1 MVLRPESIT
10 WPRGCSTNLHCLG
23 RISHNQLSFRTPNT
37 NNSRRRHGLF
47 IVRPVLWKPAL
58 PPLRALPPVVLPP
71 RTMFEGFF
79 LLLKNVTW
87 SLHSTAILKQGRD
100 TQLSNLENNH
110 PFLSRLDEANWN
122 TVTRPA
128 IQLQGAGLEVEPSFP
143 AVPALLR
150 SLHIHRPRGLY
161 QEPVKVPGTPSIKN
175 SLDVCTAV
183 VDHRLWR
190 V

>member
-1 MVLRPESIT
+1 MAALQIL
-10 WPRGCSTNLHCLG
+10 LHCLG
-23 RISHNQLSFRTPNT
+23 RISHKQLSFPTPNT
-37 NNSRRRHGLF
+37 NNSRRRHRLF

-71 RTMFEGFF
+71 RTMFKGFF

-110 PFLSRLDEANWN
+110 PFLSRLGEANW
-122 TVTRPA
+122 TQP
-128 IQLQGAGLEVEPSFP
+128 QGAGLEVEPSFP

-150 SLHIHRPRGLY
+150 RLHIHHPRGQY
-161 QEPVKVPGTPSIKN
+161 QEPVKVPGTPSAN
-175 SLDVCTAV
+175 TSLDVCTAV
-183 VDHRLWR
+183 TVHTLLVIGCGESRT
-190 V
+190 